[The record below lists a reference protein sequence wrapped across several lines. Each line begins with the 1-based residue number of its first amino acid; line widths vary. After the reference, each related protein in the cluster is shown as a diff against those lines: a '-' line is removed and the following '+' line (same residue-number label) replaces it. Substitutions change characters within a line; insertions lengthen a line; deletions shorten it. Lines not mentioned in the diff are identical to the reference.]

1 MTWTWPQFLLWL
13 GIAYFTYYAVVIL
26 YDLFLNKPKGAD
38 DDDVELIHNENI
50 IAKDAESI
58 EDLPNT
64 YNGQPAINTPV
75 AKPAVLINSSELL
88 EEDQDQLDVVEP
100 FNETSSTGGILVKD
114 LFTMHKQDAA
124 QLANSIMF

>member
-1 MTWTWPQFLLWL
+1 MMWTWPQFLLWL

-38 DDDVELIHNENI
+38 DDDVELVHNESI
-50 IAKDAESI
+50 IAKDAETI
-58 EDLPNT
+58 EDLPKSF
-64 YNGQPAINTPV
+64 NGQPTIQTPV
-75 AKPAVLINSSELL
+75 AKAAVLINSPELL
-88 EEDQDQLDVVEP
+88 EEDQLDVVEP

>member
-38 DDDVELIHNENI
+38 DDDVELVHNESI
-50 IAKDAESI
+50 IAKDAETI
-58 EDLPNT
+58 EDLPKSF
-64 YNGQPAINTPV
+64 NGQPAMKTPV
-75 AKPAVLINSSELL
+75 AKAAVLINSPELL
-88 EEDQDQLDVVEP
+88 EEDQLDVVEP

>member
-13 GIAYFTYYAVVIL
+13 FIVYFIYYAVVIL
-26 YDLFLNKPKGAD
+26 YDLFFHKSNGAE
-38 DDDVELIHNENI
+38 DDDVELVHNESI
-50 IAKDAESI
+50 IAKNAESV

-64 YNGQPAINTPV
+64 YKGQRSIENPI
-75 AKPAVLINSSELL
+75 AKPEVLINTSELI
-88 EEDQDQLDVVEP
+88 EEDHEQLEVVEP
-100 FNETSSTGGILVKD
+100 FNETSSTGGILVKE

>member
-38 DDDVELIHNENI
+38 DDDVELVHNESI
-50 IAKDAESI
+50 IAKDAETI
-58 EDLPNT
+58 EDLPKSF
-64 YNGQPAINTPV
+64 NGQATIQTPV
-75 AKPAVLINSSELL
+75 AKAAVLINSPELL
-88 EEDQDQLDVVEP
+88 EEDQLDVVEP

>member
-13 GIAYFTYYAVVIL
+13 FIVYFIYYAVVIL
-26 YDLFLNKPKGAD
+26 YDLFFNKPNGAD
-38 DDDVELIHNENI
+38 DDDVELVHNESI
-50 IAKDAESI
+50 IAKNADSV

-64 YNGQPAINTPV
+64 YKGQASIENPIVKPEVLMNTPE
-75 AKPAVLINSSELL
+75 LI
-88 EEDQDQLDVVEP
+88 EENQNQPEVFEP
-100 FNETSSTGGILVKD
+100 FNETSSTGGILVKE

>member
-38 DDDVELIHNENI
+38 DDDVELVHNENI

-64 YNGQPAINTPV
+64 YKGQPSTQTPV
-75 AKPAVLINSSELL
+75 AKPAVLINSPELL

-114 LFTMHKQDAA
+114 LFRMHKQDAA

>member
-38 DDDVELIHNENI
+38 DDDVELVHNESI
-50 IAKDAESI
+50 IAKDAETI
-58 EDLPNT
+58 EDLPKSF
-64 YNGQPAINTPV
+64 NGQPTIQTPV
-75 AKPAVLINSSELL
+75 AKAAVLINSPELL
-88 EEDQDQLDVVEP
+88 EEDQLDVVEP

>member
-26 YDLFLNKPKGAD
+26 YDLFINKPKGAD
-38 DDDVELIHNENI
+38 DDDVELVHNETI
-50 IAKDAESI
+50 IAKDAASI

-64 YNGQPAINTPV
+64 YKGQAAIETTA
-75 AKPAVLINSSELL
+75 AKPEVLITSPELV
-88 EEDQDQLDVVEP
+88 EADQDQLDIVEP
-100 FNETSSTGGILVKD
+100 FNETSSTGGVLVKD
-114 LFTMHKQDAA
+114 LFTMHKQDAT

>member
-1 MTWTWPQFLLWL
+1 MAPIFTMVS
-13 GIAYFTYYAVVIL
+13 IAYFTYYAVVIL

-38 DDDVELIHNENI
+38 DDDVELVHNESI
-50 IAKDAESI
+50 IAKDAETI
-58 EDLPNT
+58 EDLPKSF
-64 YNGQPAINTPV
+64 NGQPTIQTPV
-75 AKPAVLINSSELL
+75 AKAAVLINSPELL
-88 EEDQDQLDVVEP
+88 EEDQLDVVEP